1 MWGLREYTELDNKKQ
16 RTDNREQMIEKKIMN
31 KVIEIIKK
39 KPVLF
44 LAVSVGYAIGV
55 GILKWKIVWP
65 PQSNAAGTFD
75 VLPQAFLYLSG
86 AILGVY
92 FLDGAEVFF
101 ALTPSPFRSIVF
113 MAAYAVVSFFVVTSS
128 GSFLGA
134 GLVLSLYLSLLLWQ
148 IGELGLTGNLNSW
161 YRMVAGVPTVIQQ
174 KWILAAMAAVFF
186 IETYLFIR

>member
-1 MWGLREYTELDNKKQ
+1 MD
-16 RTDNREQMIEKKIMN
+16 

-44 LAVSVGYAIGV
+44 LAVSVGYALGV

-65 PQSNAAGTFD
+65 PQ
-75 VLPQAFLYLSG
+75 AFLYFGG

-101 ALTPSPFRSIVF
+101 ALTPSPFRSVLF
-113 MAAYAVVSFFVVTSS
+113 MAGYAVVSFFVVTSS

-148 IGELGLTGNLNSW
+148 IGELQLTGNLNSW
-161 YRMVAGVPTVIQQ
+161 YGMVAGVPSISQQRWVLVVLVIIF
-174 KWILAAMAAVFF
+174 IL
-186 IETYLFIR
+186 ETYLFIR